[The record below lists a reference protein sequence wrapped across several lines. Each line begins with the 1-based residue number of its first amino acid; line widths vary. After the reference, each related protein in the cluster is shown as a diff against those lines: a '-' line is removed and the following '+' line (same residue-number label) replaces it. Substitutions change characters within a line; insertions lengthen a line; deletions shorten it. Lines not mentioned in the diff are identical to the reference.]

1 MAPFFAI
8 WINNCIEVSSEAS
21 LKQGEISWQESEEYT
36 VNQTTVQV

>member
-8 WINNCIEVSSEAS
+8 WINNCIVDSSEAS
-21 LKQGEISWQESEEYT
+21 LKQGEISWQELEEST